1 MDGVRIEPVADEAS
15 GIGNPHKL
23 KWKWSPEFP
32 FELLIGLPIGLY
44 TAFVAQCF
52 WNWFAA
58 PALRLPEI
66 SFLHMLGIW
75 WMIALLI
82 RSSAEGEMRA
92 LAFLVGI
99 TRLCVPPERTK
110 ELEELMDSRP
120 LDELILGV
128 WQIIRN
134 TLTLALGFGL
144 HLLIS

>member
-1 MDGVRIEPVADEAS
+1 MDSVRIEPVADEAS
-15 GIGNPHKL
+15 GGGIPYKP
-23 KWKWSPEFP
+23 KWKWSPEFH

-66 SFLHMLGIW
+66 SFLRMLGLW

-92 LAFLVGI
+92 LVCLMGI
-99 TRLCVPPERTK
+99 TSLSVPPEKATELK
-110 ELEELMDSRP
+110 ELADPNPLYELM
-120 LDELILGV
+120 LGL

-134 TLTLALGFGL
+134 TATLALGFGL

>member
-1 MDGVRIEPVADEAS
+1 MDSVRIEPVADEAS
-15 GIGNPHKL
+15 GGGIPYKP
-23 KWKWSPEFP
+23 KWKWSPEFH

-66 SFLHMLGIW
+66 SFLQMLGLL
-75 WMIALLI
+75 WMMALLI
-82 RSSAEGEMRA
+82 RSSAKVEMRA
-92 LAFLVGI
+92 LVFLVSI
-99 TRLCVPPERTK
+99 TRLCVPPERNK
-110 ELEELMDSRP
+110 VLGELMDSRL
-120 LDELILGV
+120 LDELMMGLA
-128 WQIIRN
+128 QIGQN